1 MIGNLSIR
9 ARLTLLIG
17 YLSISMLVGGAMGI
31 YMLTLSNNSLRAIY
45 NDSFSKLE
53 QLDELNR
60 TVDENQLLLQRLLA
74 GKLSAQPDNDM
85 TWNGLFQEF
94 NDGRHQA
101 TQMAK
106 RLQAMNWADNERAIL
121 DQMTTAR
128 LEYRKSGIDPLLAAI
143 QSGDKSTALAVEQGQ
158 LHERQKV
165 MTRYINALINFEHAR
180 AKQAYEQAQSD
191 FSLLRALAVVLTLV
205 GVVIAMVIGF
215 WISRSITAPLG
226 KAVEQVRRVASG
238 DLSQRIQTDNS
249 DNEISVLIR
258 AVCNMNE
265 NLHGMVGQVR
275 QITEG
280 INSDSAGI
288 ATGSADLAQR
298 IEQQAQSLSGTASAM
313 AQMTG
318 TVEHNTESAHH
329 ALKVASTTRE
339 IAETGGQTM
348 QQVVT
353 TMAEISSSSRKIVD
367 IISVIEGIA
376 FQTNILA
383 LNAAVEAARAG
394 EQGRGFAVVAGEVR
408 NLAQRSSEA
417 AKEIKALI
425 DSSVQSVK
433 AGSDLVQQAGD
444 NMEEILTVVGLF
456 SDIMQSIYDASSQ
469 QSSGIASINRSVS
482 DMDEMTH
489 KNAQLVEDAADAARN
504 LQERATALYKA
515 VSMFKL
521 AYGGGNNAASSAS
534 SRTANTGAEPR
545 KSQPQRQTPPPRKAP
560 AQPDSL
566 AANEPQPT
574 STQKKLTDIETVGE
588 EWEEF

>member
-1 MIGNLSIR
+1 MIGNLSIK

-31 YMLTLSNNSLRAIY
+31 YMLTLSNNALRTIY

-53 QLDELNR
+53 QLDELSR
-60 TVDENQLLLQRLLA
+60 LVDENQLVLQRLLA
-74 GKLSAQPDNDM
+74 GKIAAQPDNDA
-85 TWNGLFQEF
+85 TWNGLFEEF
-94 NDGRHQA
+94 KDGRKQA
-101 TQMAK
+101 TRLAG
-106 RLQAMNWADNERAIL
+106 RLQAMHWEDTEQVVL
-121 DQMTTAR
+121 DQMTEAR
-128 LEYRKSGIDPLLAAI
+128 LSYRKSGIDPLLAAI
-143 QSGDKSTALAVEQGQ
+143 KAGDQNAALAIEQGQ
-158 LHERQKV
+158 LHDQQKV
-165 MTRYINALINFEHAR
+165 MSQKINALIDLENAR

-191 FSLLRALAVVLTLV
+191 FAVLRALAIVLTLI
-205 GVVIAMVIGF
+205 GVIIAIMIGF
-215 WISRSITAPLG
+215 WISRSITGPLA
-226 KAVEQVRRVASG
+226 KAIEQVRRVASG
-238 DLSQRIQTDNS
+238 DLSQRVQSDAS
-249 DNEISVLIR
+249 DNEISILMR

-265 NLHGMVGQVR
+265 NLHGMVGEVR

-280 INSDSAGI
+280 INNDSAGI
-288 ATGSADLAQR
+288 ASGSADLAQR
-298 IEQQAQSLSGTASAM
+298 IEQQAESLSGTASAM

-425 DSSVQSVK
+425 DSSVHSVK

-469 QSSGIASINRSVS
+469 QSTGIASINRSVS
-482 DMDEMTH
+482 EMDEMTH
-489 KNAQLVEDAADAARN
+489 KNALLVEDAADAARN
-504 LQERATALYKA
+504 LQERATALHKA

-521 AYGGGNNAASSAS
+521 SYSGAGAAASARQSTGSTETRKPQS
-534 SRTANTGAEPR
+534 SRTEPPVR
-545 KSQPQRQTPPPRKAP
+545 KTPTP
-560 AQPDSL
+560 PDSL

-574 STQKKLTDIETVGE
+574 STHKQLTDIETVGE

>member
-74 GKLSAQPDNDM
+74 GKLSEQPDSDM
-85 TWNGLFQEF
+85 TWNALFQEF
-94 NDGRHQA
+94 DDGRQQA

-106 RLQAMNWADNERAIL
+106 RLQAMNWADNERTIL

-128 LEYRKSGIDPLLAAI
+128 LQYRKSGIDPLLAAI
-143 QSGDKSTALAVEQGQ
+143 KSGDKTTALAIEQGQ

-180 AKQAYEQAQSD
+180 ARQAYEQAQSD
-191 FSLLRALAVVLTLV
+191 FVLLRALAIVLTLL
-205 GVVIAMVIGF
+205 GVVIAMIIGF
-215 WISRSITAPLG
+215 WISRSITGPLG

-238 DLSQRIQTDNS
+238 DLSQRIETDNS
-249 DNEISVLIR
+249 DNEISILIR

-280 INSDSAGI
+280 INNDSAGI

-313 AQMTG
+313 AQITG

-353 TMAEISSSSRKIVD
+353 TMAKISSSSRKIVD

-482 DMDEMTH
+482 EMDEMTH
-489 KNAQLVEDAADAARN
+489 KNAMLVEDAAEAARN

-521 AYGGGNNAASSAS
+521 AYAGSNNTAS
-534 SRTANTGAEPR
+534 SRTAHAGAEPR
-545 KSQPQRQTPPPRKAP
+545 NAQSQRQNPPPRKTP
-560 AQPDSL
+560 AQPESL